1 MRESLQELRFAS
13 NEDSLSVRQFSISE
27 SLNGLFTVDVIAR
40 SPLDDLDLEAFVGHG
55 AAFKLMGDAKFFTE
69 GKARGW
75 AGVCTHMEQVQAEE
89 TGLSTYAIRIAP
101 ALYRLSLR
109 SGCRIFQRMTI
120 PEIVEKVLGEWEI
133 TPKKLLTGSY
143 DRFEFRVQYM
153 ETDLQLVSRLL
164 EEAGIHYYF
173 ELDPTTTTLVLSDEL
188 AAGEALDPIP
198 FVEGMTHEGRRE
210 FVTKVHTTTELRTGH
225 FTIRDFDFRRKPDY
239 PLYQDERRGVGRE
252 TRLERYEYLP
262 GSFWVESSQ
271 GPALPMADNKG
282 IYRSVEAHGKRRAE
296 IQLGGARYGRKAVDL
311 ETNVVDMA
319 PGKLFSILDHPK
331 KELGPDTKL
340 VVCRTTLAG
349 THAGDYRYTA
359 RALFTEGEPLR
370 PPRVTPRPRIQ
381 GVQSALVVGPAG
393 DEIHTDEY
401 GRVRVQFHWDR
412 EHAYDDDSS
421 CWVRVSQAWAGVGY
435 GTIHIPRVGHEVLV
449 EFFDGDPD
457 QPVVTGRVFNETAR
471 VPYPLPDDK
480 TKSGWKSNSSPGS
493 DGFNELYFED
503 KKGEEEVHLQAE
515 RDYSE
520 IVKRDQRSMVLR
532 DRLAE
537 IVRDDTR
544 KIGRDMEAH
553 VGRDEHRF
561 VKNELGHEVLQKR
574 HYITVG
580 KQPWQHLPMIPA
592 PKGWDFDKAPRFP
605 QPWESPGRM
614 PPIEEKGTGT
624 EIKPRFI
631 RSTTG
636 EASITLD
643 GKDIVLEARG
653 KIIIKCGESMFA
665 TSLED
670 IFIQAQKKTYINTE
684 DPLPV
689 DPQPMDPPR
698 APLPPGT
705 GGQTLKGLFRPE
717 GRGTTEVPGGFDPAS
732 PNAFVQKPP
741 TSPDESSELVTIPP
755 SDAEEIAGLVAGAS
769 PAANLTSATV
779 HEATSVASEAGMD
792 LSLGGARR
800 LEDVA
805 SATGLVVTSVLER
818 PATADELAK
827 ALDLADRFV
836 LWHEPDASGD
846 VVQRMAVKSEG
857 AASPLSSDRLASDV
871 ARAEASGQ
879 SHDRALAGALAAQ
892 GVVLYDGD
900 GRGNFARESTGP

>member
-1 MRESLQELRFAS
+1 MSESLQELRFAS
-13 NEDSLSVRQFSISE
+13 NEDSLSVRQFSITE
-27 SLNGLFTVDVIAR
+27 SLNGLFTIDVIAR
-40 SPLDDLDLEAFVGHG
+40 SPVEDLDLEAFVGHG

-75 AGVCTHMEQVQAEE
+75 AGVCAHMEQIQAEE

-101 ALYRLSLR
+101 ALYRLGLR

-133 TPKKLLTGSY
+133 TPKKLLSQKY

-173 ELDPTTTTLVLSDEL
+173 ELEATATTLVLSDKLE
-188 AAGEALDPIP
+188 AGDALDPIP

-210 FVTKVHTTTELRTGH
+210 FVTKVHSATDLRSGH

-239 PLYQDERRGVGRE
+239 PLYQEERRGVGRE

-282 IYRSVEAHGKRRAE
+282 IYRSEEPHGRKRAE
-296 IQLGGARYGRKAVDL
+296 IQLGAARYGRKVVDL

-331 KELGPDTKL
+331 KELGPDQKL
-340 VVCRTTLAG
+340 VVARTTLHG
-349 THAGDYRYTA
+349 THAGEYRFTA
-359 RALFTEGEPLR
+359 RALYAEGEPLR
-370 PPRVTPRPRIQ
+370 PPRVTPRPRIY
-381 GVQSALVVGPAG
+381 GVQSALVVGPASE
-393 DEIHTDEY
+393 EIYTDEY

-412 EHAYDDDSS
+412 EHTYDDDSS
-421 CWVRVSQAWAGVGY
+421 CWIRVSQGWAGIGY
-435 GTIHIPRVGHEVLV
+435 GTIHIPRVGNEVLV

-457 QPVVTGRVFNETAR
+457 QPVVVGRVYNATSR
-471 VPYPLPDDK
+471 VPYPLPDEK

-537 IVRDDTR
+537 VVRDDTR

-561 VKNELGHEVLQKR
+561 VRNELGHEVLEKR

-580 KQPWQHLPMIPA
+580 KQSWQHLPMVPA
-592 PKGWDFDKAPRFP
+592 PKGWDFDKTPHFP
-605 QPWESPGRM
+605 QEWEKPGKM
-614 PPIEEKGTGT
+614 PPMEIKGTGI
-624 EIKPRFI
+624 EIKSKLI

-636 EASITLD
+636 EASITID

-653 KIIIKCGESMFA
+653 KIIIKCGASMFV

-670 IFIQAQKKTYINTE
+670 IFIQAQKKTYINTD

-689 DPQPMDPPR
+689 DPQPIDPPR
-698 APLPPGT
+698 EPLPPGT
-705 GGQTLKGLFRPE
+705 GGQTLKAMFRPS
-717 GRGTTEVPGGFDPAS
+717 GKGTTEEPGGFDPAS
-732 PNAFVQKPP
+732 PNAFVSKPP
-741 TSPDESSELVTIPP
+741 AGASDASELVTITA
-755 SDAEEIAGLVAGAS
+755 SDADDIATMVAEAGAAPDLAS
-769 PAANLTSATV
+769 AAIHT
-779 HEATSVASEAGMD
+779 ATSVATEAGMD
-792 LSLGGARR
+792 LSLSGAQR
-800 LEDVA
+800 LDELVPSTGIVVA
-805 SATGLVVTSVLER
+805 SVLDR
-818 PATADELAK
+818 PATAEELAK
-827 ALDLADRFV
+827 ALDLAERFV
-836 LWHEPDASGD
+836 LWQEPDGSGD
-846 VVQRMAVKSEG
+846 VVQRMAIKSQG
-857 AASPLSSDRLASDV
+857 ATSPISSDRLAADV
-871 ARAEASGQ
+871 AAAEAGGMT
-879 SHDRALAGALAAQ
+879 HDRALAEALANQ
-892 GVVLYDGD
+892 GVVLYEGD